1 MVLEDT
7 LKPSATFYATQKS
20 SKYQM
25 VDICGKLKLEL
36 IIGIYEI
43 ILIYFVAN

>member
-20 SKYQM
+20 RKYQI
-25 VDICGKLKLEL
+25 VDICVKLKLEF
-36 IIGIYEI
+36 IIEI
-43 ILIYFVAN
+43 LPV